1 MIGQE
6 IRIAARR
13 LRRAP
18 GFTLACILTLGLGIG
33 GTTAVFSVMRAVVLQ
48 PLPFPQPER
57 LVRLYEVTPQGR
69 DFSASEPN
77 FLDFRARLR
86 AMEELGAYRT
96 TSMTMLGR
104 GDAQELDIT
113 LASHG
118 FFGLTGARTAIGR
131 TFAADEDRVGGN
143 FRVIVLS
150 HGSWQRRFGGDRGV
164 LGQKLTID
172 GDSYEVVG
180 VMASGFYF
188 PDETDGWIPLVAHPR
203 AGRGN
208 HMLRAIGRLAPGQTL
223 ASAQEEARAVA
234 AALAKE
240 HPGSN
245 AGWSARLETFND
257 WLVGSQLRQTMAVLL
272 GAAALLLAVASVN
285 VANLVMIRATSRRK
299 ELAMLAALG
308 ASRARIMRTLLVE
321 SLLLAIAG
329 GALGV
334 QLAFFGV
341 PAIQSLAPTTVP
353 RLDEAVVDGTV
364 LMVAIAVS
372 LVVGVL
378 FGLMPAVLQTRVTP
392 QEWLRDTTGG
402 SGGAG
407 GRRGL
412 RELLVAGELALAMM
426 LLVGAAL
433 LVDSFR
439 RLQTVDVGFDPAGVV
454 AVDVGLTSG
463 PYANCIPALV
473 PGCDRAAAARRRAQF
488 VIEAQQRI
496 SSLPGVIAAGATSQS
511 PLSGGGTASEVTID
525 GYVPR
530 GPDDAPFADWRAVTG
545 GFFKTMGLAMMRG
558 RTFTAAEDLEGGAV
572 VIVSE
577 TLARQYWANDNPI
590 GRRLAMGRREP
601 NRTDEMEW
609 LTIVGVARDLRDTMR
624 EADPRPVVFLP
635 YGGRTWPFMAIAA
648 KTRGP
653 IDGIAAAMRRDLKT
667 VDPSI
672 PIGDPYPITRN
683 LDRTMTGPRFS
694 MLLMA
699 LFAGVAL
706 VLAALGVYGV
716 TSYAVALRT
725 REIGIRMALG
735 AVPGDMLRLIA
746 GRGMVLAILGIVAG
760 SFGAFVLSGFL
771 ESLLFQTR
779 PANAVSHIVVASV
792 LLAVALVAILIP
804 ARRASRIDPSQ
815 ALTSE

>member
-86 AMEELGAYRT
+86 AMEEFGAYRT

-104 GDAQELDIT
+104 GDAQELEIT
-113 LASHG
+113 LASHE
-118 FFGLTGARTAIGR
+118 FFTLTGARTAIGR
-131 TFAADEDRVGGN
+131 TFGADEDRVGGN
-143 FRVIVLS
+143 FRVLVLS
-150 HGSWQRRFGGDRGV
+150 HGAWQRRFGGDRGV
-164 LGQKLTID
+164 VGQKVTID
-172 GDSYEVVG
+172 GASHEVVG
-180 VMASGFYF
+180 VMASGFDF
-188 PDETDGWIPLVAHPR
+188 PEETDGWIPLVAHPR

-208 HMLRAIGRLAPGQTL
+208 HMLRAIGRLAPGQTV
-223 ASAQEEARAVA
+223 ASAQEEARGVA

-240 HPGSN
+240 HPVSN
-245 AGWSARLETFND
+245 GGWSARLGTFND
-257 WLVGSQLRQTMAVLL
+257 WLVGSQLRQTMFVLF

-285 VANLVMIRATSRRK
+285 VANLVMIRATARRK

-321 SLLLAIAG
+321 SLLLALAG

-334 QLAFFGV
+334 MLAFLGV
-341 PAIQSLAPTTVP
+341 PAIKSLAPVTVP

-372 LVVGVL
+372 VMVGIL
-378 FGLMPAVLQTRVTP
+378 FGLIPALLQTRVTP
-392 QEWLRDTTGG
+392 QDWLRDTTGG
-402 SGGAG
+402 SGGAS

-454 AVDVGLTSG
+454 AVEVGLTSG

-473 PGCDRAAAARRRAQF
+473 PGCDRAAAARRRAQY
-488 VIEAQQRI
+488 VLEAQRRI
-496 SSLPGVIAAGATSQS
+496 SSLPGVIATGATSLS
-511 PLSGGGTASEVTID
+511 PLSGGGTSSEVTID
-525 GYVPR
+525 GYVPP
-530 GPDDAPFADWRAVTG
+530 GQDDAPFADWRAVTG

-558 RTFTAAEDLEGGAV
+558 RTFTTAEDLEGGPV

-577 TLARQYWANDNPI
+577 TLARQYWPNDNPI
-590 GRRLAMGRREP
+590 GRRLAMGRREQS
-601 NRTDEMEW
+601 RQEDVEW
-609 LTIVGVARDLRDTMR
+609 LTIIGVARDLRDTTR

-653 IDGIAAAMRRDLKT
+653 IDGIATAMRRDLRT

-683 LDRTMTGPRFS
+683 LDRTMTAPRFS

-716 TSYAVALRT
+716 TAYAVAMRR

-735 AVPGDMLRLIA
+735 AVPADMLRLIA
-746 GRGMVLAILGIVAG
+746 GRGMALAILGIAAG

-779 PANAVSHIVVASV
+779 PANAGSHMLVALV
-792 LLAVALVAILIP
+792 LLAVALAAILIP
-804 ARRASRIDPSQ
+804 ARRASRIDPRQ
-815 ALTSE
+815 ALASE

>member
-1 MIGQE
+1 MVGQE

-86 AMEELGAYRT
+86 TMEEFGAYRT

-104 GDAQELDIT
+104 GDAQELEIT

-118 FFGLTGARTAIGR
+118 FFSLTGARTAIGR
-131 TFAADEDRVGGN
+131 TFVADEDRPGGN
-143 FRVIVLS
+143 YRVIVLS
-150 HGSWQRRFGGDRGV
+150 HGAWQRRFGGDRGV
-164 LGQKLTID
+164 VGQKVTLD
-172 GDSYEVVG
+172 GDPYEVVG
-180 VMASGFYF
+180 VMASSFDF

-223 ASAQEEARAVA
+223 ASAQAEARGVA

-240 HPGSN
+240 YPNSN
-245 AGWSARLETFND
+245 DGWSARLSTFED
-257 WLVGSQLRQTMAVLL
+257 WLIGPQLRQTMFVLF
-272 GAAALLLAVASVN
+272 GAAALLLAVASAN

-308 ASRARIMRTLLVE
+308 ASRARIVRSLLVE
-321 SLLLAIAG
+321 SLLLALAG

-364 LMVAIAVS
+364 LIVAIAVS
-372 LVVGVL
+372 VFVGVL
-378 FGLMPAVLQTRVTP
+378 FGLMPAVLQTRVSL
-392 QEWLRDTTGG
+392 QDWLRDTTGG
-402 SGGAG
+402 AGGAG

-412 RELLVAGELALAMM
+412 RELLVAAELALAMM

-439 RLQTVDVGFDPAGVV
+439 RLQTVDVGFDPVGVV

-473 PGCDRAAAARRRAQF
+473 PGCDRAAAARRRAQY
-488 VIEAQQRI
+488 VIDAQERI
-496 SSLPGVIAAGATSQS
+496 KALPGVIAAGATSQS

-530 GPDDAPFADWRAVTG
+530 GQGDAPFADWRAVTG
-545 GFFKTMGLAMMRG
+545 GFFKTMGLPLMRRTDFQRG
-558 RTFTAAEDLEGGAV
+558 RGSRRRARGDRERDAGAAV
-572 VIVSE
+572 
-577 TLARQYWANDNPI
+577 LAR
-590 GRRLAMGRREP
+590 REC
-601 NRTDEMEW
+601 D
-609 LTIVGVARDLRDTMR
+609 
-624 EADPRPVVFLP
+624 RP
-635 YGGRTWPFMAIAA
+635 
-648 KTRGP
+648 TRG
-653 IDGIAAAMRRDLKT
+653 DGAA
-667 VDPSI
+667 S
-672 PIGDPYPITRN
+672 
-683 LDRTMTGPRFS
+683 
-694 MLLMA
+694 
-699 LFAGVAL
+699 
-706 VLAALGVYGV
+706 
-716 TSYAVALRT
+716 
-725 REIGIRMALG
+725 
-735 AVPGDMLRLIA
+735 
-746 GRGMVLAILGIVAG
+746 
-760 SFGAFVLSGFL
+760 
-771 ESLLFQTR
+771 
-779 PANAVSHIVVASV
+779 
-792 LLAVALVAILIP
+792 
-804 ARRASRIDPSQ
+804 SRIRRKAS
-815 ALTSE
+815 SG

>member
-57 LVRLYEVTPQGR
+57 LVRLYEITPQGR

-77 FLDFRARLR
+77 FLDFHARLR
-86 AMEELGAYRT
+86 AMEQFGAYRT

-104 GDAQELDIT
+104 GDAQELEIT

-118 FFGLTGARTAIGR
+118 FFSLTGARTTIGR
-131 TFAADEDRVGGN
+131 TFAAEEDRPGGN
-143 FRVIVLS
+143 SRVIVLS

-164 LGQKLTID
+164 LGQKVTID
-172 GDSYEVVG
+172 GDPYEVVG
-180 VMASGFYF
+180 VMASGFDF
-188 PDETDGWIPLVAHPR
+188 PEETDGWIPLVAHPR

-223 ASAQEEARAVA
+223 ASAQAEARGVA

-240 HPGSN
+240 YPASN
-245 AGWSARLETFND
+245 GGWGARLATFDD
-257 WLVGSQLRQTMAVLL
+257 WLVGPRLRQTMFVLF
-272 GAAALLLAVASVN
+272 GAAALLLAVASAN

-308 ASRARIMRTLLVE
+308 ASRARIVRSLLVE
-321 SLLLAIAG
+321 SLLLAVAG

-334 QLAFFGV
+334 QIAFFGV
-341 PAIQSLAPTTVP
+341 PAIQRLAPTTVP

-364 LMVAIAVS
+364 LIAAIAVS
-372 LVVGVL
+372 VIVGVL
-378 FGLMPAVLQTRVTP
+378 FGLMPAVLQTRVKL
-392 QEWLRDTTGG
+392 QDWLRDTTGG
-402 SGGAG
+402 AGGAS

-439 RLQTVDVGFDPAGVV
+439 RLQTVDIGFDPAGVV
-454 AVDVGLTSG
+454 AIDVGLTGG

-473 PGCDRAAAARRRAQF
+473 PDCDRRAAARRRARF
-488 VIEAQQRI
+488 VFEAQERLK
-496 SSLPGVIAAGATSQS
+496 SLPGVVAAGATSLS

-525 GYVPR
+525 GYAPR
-530 GPDDAPFADWRAVTG
+530 GKDDAPFADWRAVTG
-545 GFFKTMGLAMMRG
+545 GFFKTMGLPLMRG
-558 RTFTAAEDLEGGAV
+558 RTFTASEDLEGGPV

-577 TLARQYWANDNPI
+577 TLARQYWPNENPV
-590 GRRLAMGRREP
+590 GRRLAMGRREQS
-601 NRTDEMEW
+601 RKEDVEW
-609 LTIVGVARDLRDTMR
+609 LTVIGVARDLRDTTR

-635 YGGRTWPFMAIAA
+635 NGTFTWPFMAIAA

-653 IDGIAAAMRRDLKT
+653 IDGIAAAIRRDLRT
-667 VDPSI
+667 VDPAI
-672 PIGDPYPITRN
+672 PIGDPYPLVRN
-683 LDRTMTGPRFS
+683 LDRTMTAPRFS

-716 TSYAVALRT
+716 TAYAVALRT
-725 REIGIRMALG
+725 REIGVRMALG
-735 AVPGDMLRLIA
+735 AVPRDVLRLIA
-746 GRGMVLAILGIVAG
+746 GRGLLLAALGIVAG

-771 ESLLFQTR
+771 ENLLFQTR
-779 PANAVSHIVVASV
+779 PANAGSHALVASV

-804 ARRASRIDPSQ
+804 AWRASRIDPRQ
-815 ALTSE
+815 TLASE